1 MRTRYKIAFAALAG
15 TALGAAAIEGLH
27 AQASAPAYAVV
38 VIRKVNDAEAFK
50 VVPAKGAAAVEAAG
64 GKFIILTNKIASL
77 DGPPPARYIVIQFDS
92 MEKAQAWH
100 NSAAQKEVDE
110 IRMKSTDSLAFIAE
124 GMPK

>member
-1 MRTRYKIAFAALAG
+1 MRTRYKLAFAALAG

-38 VIRKVNDAEAFK
+38 VIRKFNDAEAFK
-50 VVPAKGAAAVEAAG
+50 PVAAKGAAAVEAAG
-64 GKFIILTNKIASL
+64 GKFIVRTEKIEAL
-77 DGPPPARYIVIQFDS
+77 DGPAPARYIVIQFDS

-100 NSAAQKEVDE
+100 NSEAQKEVDA